1 LTFRYEKLHKRHKDL
16 QQKINGKIYN
26 DMHNVKQVL
35 GALASESESKDIIDP
50 IQYNINTFQE
60 TKEKEK
66 EKVNSNITNI
76 GIKENKKVI
85 DYKIKAS
92 SGWYASL
99 LMYNSY

>member
-16 QQKINGKIYN
+16 QQKINGKISN
-26 DMHNVKQVL
+26 DIHNVQQVL
-35 GALASESESKDIIDP
+35 RALASESESQDIIDP
-50 IQYNINTFQE
+50 IQYDINTFQE

>member
-16 QQKINGKIYN
+16 QQKINGKISN
-26 DMHNVKQVL
+26 DIHNVQQVL
-35 GALASESESKDIIDP
+35 RALASESESQDIIDP
-50 IQYNINTFQE
+50 IQRDINTFQE
-60 TKEKEK
+60 TKEK